1 MNLVLQWSKKFK
13 QMQTILGASGIIG
26 KEVAR
31 ELFRSYTK
39 DIRLVSRNPKPVNPT
54 DQVFKADLLDRDQ
67 VRRAVEGSE
76 IVYLTVGIQY
86 SAKLWA
92 EQWPVIMRN
101 VIEACMAE
109 KAKLVFFDNVYAYGK
124 VDGVM
129 TEETPYN
136 PCSKKGTVRLKVI
149 NMMMEEVKKGNLE
162 ALIARAPDFYGPD
175 TPLSVVS
182 VTVFGNLAKGKEPQ
196 WMVDDRKK
204 HSFIFT
210 PDAGKATAMLGNTP
224 SAFNRVWHLPT
235 DNNTLTGKEFVGL
248 AARAFEMKPS
258 YMVLPK
264 WLLKT
269 VGLFNPIIRE
279 SLEMLYQNEVDY
291 IFDSSKFEKAFG
303 CKPTTYL
310 DGINATAA
318 FYK

>member
-1 MNLVLQWSKKFK
+1 
-13 QMQTILGASGIIG
+13 MQTILGSTGIIG

-31 ELFRSYTK
+31 ELYRSYTK

-54 DQVFKADLLDRDQ
+54 DQLFKADLLDRDQ

-101 VIEACMAE
+101 VIEACKAE

-149 NMMMEEVKKGNLE
+149 NMMMDEVRKGNLE
-162 ALIARAPDFYGPD
+162 GLIARAPDFYGPD

-210 PDAGKATAMLGNTP
+210 PDAGKATALLGNTP
-224 SAFNRVWHLPT
+224 SAFNQVWHLPT
-235 DNNTLTGKEFVGL
+235 DSNTLTGKEFVVL
-248 AARAFEMKPS
+248 AARAFGMKPS

-264 WLLKT
+264 WLLRT

-303 CKPTTYL
+303 FAPTPYPT
-310 DGINATAA
+310 GIEETARS
-318 FYK
+318 YK